1 MRNYKDLLVWQKA
14 HALTLDL
21 YRVTE
26 TFRRKEMFG
35 LTSQIRRA
43 ASSIGANLA
52 EGCGRRS
59 DGEMSRYVRISMGS
73 ASELDYHLVLT
84 SDLKFIEKKEF
95 AELDSKLSEVRRMLT
110 GLLEKID
117 SEERPKVESV
127 AKS

>member
-1 MRNYKDLLVWQKA
+1 M
-14 HALTLDL
+14 
-21 YRVTE
+21 
-26 TFRRKEMFG
+26 FPRKEMFG

-110 GLLEKID
+110 GLLVKIV
-117 SEERPKVESV
+117 SYERPKVKSV
-127 AKS
+127 AES